1 MMAVFLFYAYRVL
14 KRPMTLLI
22 SLLLPIALAGGVF
35 AQYQAATSVSVT
47 VAVPDRTLRSFVV
60 ERLHAEHVATDIVSA
75 GDVGTATGV
84 VLAVDSTAKQLLDD
98 PSGVDASVTGA
109 SSGAAAALLAVRLN
123 ALVSTMQ
130 YSAEQSS
137 SLAELRSTLHGVEQA
152 KVPIAVSRTVIGN
165 EDSTVLMS
173 TFNMIVFVML
183 LLTMT
188 NILMFMRDKANSTT
202 QRILVAARSTLSYH
216 LQIVGVYAAIGVAQL
231 AVMVLAMQY
240 LFHVDLGL
248 EPLRLAVLFV
258 AYALLNVFGICLG
271 MLVVSA
277 TTKVS
282 VGRIAVTAI
291 VLPVC
296 MLGGALW
303 PSSIMPDWMQSAA
316 WALPTRW
323 VTGLNEHLFSGF
335 AVAQWDVWRP
345 LLLLISICAV
355 LFAILRRIPADRV

>member
-14 KRPMTLLI
+14 KRPMTLII
-22 SLLLPIALAGGVF
+22 SLLLPVALAGGVF

-47 VAVPDRTLRSFVV
+47 LAVPDKTLRAFVLD
-60 ERLHAEHVATDIVSA
+60 RLHGEDVATNVVSS
-75 GDVGTATGV
+75 DEVSSATGV
-84 VLAVDSTAKQLLDD
+84 VLEIESSAEEVLVDPD
-98 PSGVDASVTGA
+98 GVDATVSGA
-109 SSGAAAALLAVRLN
+109 STGAAAALLAVRLN
-123 ALVSTMQ
+123 ALVSTIQ
-130 YSAEQSS
+130 YSAGQST
-137 SLAELRSTLHGVEQA
+137 SLSEFRSTLRSVEQA
-152 KVPIAVSRTVIGN
+152 KEPVTVTRTVIGN
-165 EDSTVLMS
+165 EDSTILVS

-202 QRILVAARSTLSYH
+202 QRILVSARSTLSYH
-216 LQIVGVYAAIGVAQL
+216 VQIVGVYAAIGAAQL

-240 LFHVDLGL
+240 LFRVDIGL
-248 EPLRLAVLFV
+248 QPARLVVLFV

-271 MLVVSA
+271 MLIVSA

-291 VLPVC
+291 VLPLC

-303 PSSIMPDWMQSAA
+303 PSSIMPEWMRTIA
-316 WALPTRW
+316 WVLPTRW
-323 VTGLNEHLFSGF
+323 VTALNEHLFSGF

-345 LLLLISICAV
+345 ILLLVAACAL
-355 LFAILRRIPADRV
+355 LFALLRRVPADRV